1 MNKFDY
7 VHNTLGYVF
16 NTCGEH
22 IHYIRYQH
30 TPKSD
35 ILNACFTTSY
45 LLTVSAHIE
54 PRGSIFQNEFL
65 GGVLLIFGIGGVVI
79 KMGFY

>member
-1 MNKFDY
+1 MGPDAY
-7 VHNTLGYVF
+7 
-16 NTCGEH
+16 
-22 IHYIRYQH
+22 
-30 TPKSD
+30 
-35 ILNACFTTSY
+35 
-45 LLTVSAHIE
+45 TVSAHIE

>member
-1 MNKFDY
+1 MNSRPSD
-7 VHNTLGYVF
+7 L
-16 NTCGEH
+16 
-22 IHYIRYQH
+22 
-30 TPKSD
+30 KSD
-35 ILNACFTTSY
+35 AVPSELCRLGVTWAIVLT
-45 LLTVSAHIE
+45 TVSAHIE

>member
-1 MNKFDY
+1 MRIY
-7 VHNTLGYVF
+7 IVSSQ
-16 NTCGEH
+16 
-22 IHYIRYQH
+22 IH
-30 TPKSD
+30 
-35 ILNACFTTSY
+35 
-45 LLTVSAHIE
+45 TVSAHIE

>member
-1 MNKFDY
+1 MS
-7 VHNTLGYVF
+7 
-16 NTCGEH
+16 
-22 IHYIRYQH
+22 
-30 TPKSD
+30 PM
-35 ILNACFTTSY
+35 
-45 LLTVSAHIE
+45 LLAFPTVSAHIE

>member
-1 MNKFDY
+1 M
-7 VHNTLGYVF
+7 T
-16 NTCGEH
+16 TM
-22 IHYIRYQH
+22 RA
-30 TPKSD
+30 
-35 ILNACFTTSY
+35 LNEVLNESI
-45 LLTVSAHIE
+45 TVSAHIE

>member
-1 MNKFDY
+1 MSDLRRAGQPKVLNQF
-7 VHNTLGYVF
+7 VRTLMTAAV
-16 NTCGEH
+16 
-22 IHYIRYQH
+22 
-30 TPKSD
+30 D
-35 ILNACFTTSY
+35 
-45 LLTVSAHIE
+45 TVSAHIE